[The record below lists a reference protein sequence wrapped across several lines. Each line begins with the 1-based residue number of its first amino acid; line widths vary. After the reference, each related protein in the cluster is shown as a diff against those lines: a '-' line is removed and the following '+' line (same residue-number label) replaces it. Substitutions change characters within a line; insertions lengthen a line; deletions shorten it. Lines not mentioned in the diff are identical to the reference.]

1 MYRAV
6 TLKVL
11 RAGLVPHDEESIGL
25 LLEST
30 RVSLED
36 QAGVLHVFL
45 DGEDVTE
52 EIRTP
57 EVTRV
62 VSSVS
67 SLPSVRRAMVREQRR
82 MGEKGGIVL
91 EGRDIGTV
99 VFPDADVKFF
109 VVASIKE
116 RARRRLL
123 ELREKDV
130 KANQEDLE
138 RELEERDRSDSTRPV
153 SPLQRAD
160 DAIEV
165 DTSKLTI
172 DQQVELVV
180 KTVQRKREE
189 GKGV

>member
-11 RAGLVPHDEESIGL
+11 RAGLDPHDEESIGR
-25 LLEST
+25 LLETT
-30 RVSLED
+30 RVALED
-36 QAGVLHVFL
+36 HQGALHVFL
-45 DGEDVTE
+45 DDEDVTD

-67 SLPSVRRAMVREQRR
+67 SFPSVRRAMVREQRR
-82 MGEKGGIVL
+82 MGEKGGIIL

-109 VVASIKE
+109 VVASIEE

-130 KANQEDLE
+130 EANVEELE
-138 RELEERDRSDSTRPV
+138 RELEERDRSDSTRRV
-153 SPLQRAD
+153 SPLQRAE

-165 DTSKLTI
+165 DTSRLTI

-180 KTVQRKREE
+180 KTVERKRAEE
-189 GKGV
+189 SEA

>member
-11 RAGLVPHDEESIGL
+11 RAGLDPHDEESIGL

-30 RVSLED
+30 RVSPED
-36 QAGVLHVFL
+36 QAGVLRVFL

-130 KANQEDLE
+130 EANQEDLE